1 MRLIEFN
8 NFLYAVHYSEYF
20 RNLDSLKFY
29 NNLMKL
35 RLYPFNRC
43 GKLGLREITELLI
56 GRILLQILSLPVN
69 SSVNFSK
76 DLNPGL

>member
-1 MRLIEFN
+1 
-8 NFLYAVHYSEYF
+8 
-20 RNLDSLKFY
+20 
-29 NNLMKL
+29 MKL

-43 GKLGLREITELLI
+43 GGTSFEITELLI